1 MALGHL
7 GTQPLG
13 NLGDSKY
20 SDNWAL
26 EALYLADSTWINEG
40 SGWVIESIDAE
51 YENIFVYSLLSGST
65 YIALPNKLK
74 KTMKGLINIKNND
87 NKCFLWC
94 HIRHSNSLKI
104 HPEKI
109 IKADKNMANDLDYES
124 IGFLVSGKD
133 FGKIE
138 KRNKIC
144 INVLLWK

>member
-1 MALGHL
+1 MALGSL

-26 EALYLADSTWINEG
+26 EALYLADSAWINEG

-74 KTMKGLINIKNND
+74 KNQ
-87 NKCFLWC
+87 W
-94 HIRHSNSLKI
+94 R
-104 HPEKI
+104 
-109 IKADKNMANDLDYES
+109 
-124 IGFLVSGKD
+124 V
-133 FGKIE
+133 
-138 KRNKIC
+138 
-144 INVLLWK
+144 

>member
-40 SGWVIESIDAE
+40 SGWVIESIEAE

-74 KTMKGLINIKNND
+74 KTNEG
-87 NKCFLWC
+87 
-94 HIRHSNSLKI
+94 SN
-104 HPEKI
+104 
-109 IKADKNMANDLDYES
+109 
-124 IGFLVSGKD
+124 
-133 FGKIE
+133 
-138 KRNKIC
+138 
-144 INVLLWK
+144 